1 MSNPYNIYAQGGFN
15 MLIDEIK
22 KANIE
27 ALKAKDPIARGVLS
41 VVINKYKLQEVELK
55 ANGKEIGDKELLAVI
70 QKTLK
75 ELADE
80 KEGYLK
86 VNNQEKVDSI
96 SKQEAVL
103 NGYLPKQ
110 LSEKEI
116 RDIIASLEDKSVPS
130 VMKHFKMNFA
140 GRVDMS
146 LVSQIVRGL

>member
-1 MSNPYNIYAQGGFN
+1 

-55 ANGKEIGDKELLAVI
+55 ASGKEIGDKELLAVI

-86 VNNQEKVDSI
+86 VNNQDRANDI
-96 SKQEAVL
+96 ARQEELLSA
-103 NGYLPKQ
+103 YLPKQ
-110 LSEKEI
+110 LSEQEI
-116 RDIIASLEDKSVPS
+116 RNIIASLEDKSVPN
-130 VMKHFKMNFA
+130 VMKHFKMNYA
-140 GRVDMS
+140 GQVDMS
-146 LVSQIVRGL
+146 LVNSVLRSL